1 MLPVAFV
8 GAVMTLQ
15 SAELSIVH
23 ASRLTYIRTRCSEFH
38 RVKDIAEGLHRLDI
52 LFIRSRRHVQCRPKA
67 IHAVSLSDAYRS
79 YLMKLSAHVPVRFWR
94 SGPSRSHSS
103 QSRCFS
109 KAVAAVVAASLV

>member
-38 RVKDIAEGLHRLDI
+38 RVKDIAEGLHRLD
-52 LFIRSRRHVQCRPKA
+52 